1 MSDILTVANKRAA
14 LDRLILPKLLSITK
28 LLVKMIAS
36 ELKTSQSSGITKCGT
51 DQVNNEW

>member
-1 MSDILTVANKRAA
+1 MSDIQTVVNKRAA
-14 LDRLILPKLLSITK
+14 LNRLILPKLSSITK